1 MGARLSPQD
10 RVYDRGSVNEVGSKY
25 NNKKGTYQYSQFT
38 FSQHNL
44 QTRVETQRFRLT
56 PL

>member
-44 QTRVETQRFRLT
+44 QTRVETQRFRLK
-56 PL
+56 LL